1 MTTPKIYSA
10 KIDGVEQ
17 RGFKDYE
24 GTHFTWM
31 NNLGCLIATPMSK
44 VSDLTELHI
53 ATPDDVMI
61 KGHTKEEWRK
71 LFTLAKLPRSLRTYD
86 ESKEVE
92 HGLAELIAQLS
103 QEGKE
108 DGGTKCVWHIEPDS
122 KLCGEPAPDEGLR
135 YPKCPAHKKLS
146 DSGCMDGIPAKDV
159 DAYLGITP
167 SPTKSVGTVEITLTE
182 EERKDLLLYLKMA
195 KAQCEEKEFGLIHE
209 ERIDSLAAI
218 LTSKLSPM
226 PEPTEFGT
234 VEIALSDL
242 EVIHAHL
249 KDMESDAG
257 LLRKRG
263 NIGGAEELE
272 HFHSNLISRLPQIP
286 MPEPTEFGA
295 SRVAG
300 CPFYQHKGTRHKWLH
315 AKFDGIDWWISDM
328 GCQYEW
334 RSLINPRNVGE

>member
-1 MTTPKIYSA
+1 
-10 KIDGVEQ
+10 
-17 RGFKDYE
+17 
-24 GTHFTWM
+24 
-31 NNLGCLIATPMSK
+31 
-44 VSDLTELHI
+44 
-53 ATPDDVMI
+53 
-61 KGHTKEEWRK
+61 
-71 LFTLAKLPRSLRTYD
+71 
-86 ESKEVE
+86 
-92 HGLAELIAQLS
+92 
-103 QEGKE
+103 
-108 DGGTKCVWHIEPDS
+108 
-122 KLCGEPAPDEGLR
+122 
-135 YPKCPAHKKLS
+135 
-146 DSGCMDGIPAKDV
+146 
-159 DAYLGITP
+159 
-167 SPTKSVGTVEITLTE
+167 
-182 EERKDLLLYLKMA
+182 
-195 KAQCEEKEFGLIHE
+195 
-209 ERIDSLAAI
+209 
-218 LTSKLSPM
+218 
-226 PEPTEFGT
+226 